1 MKHVAQIAVRAA
13 RCARSMSRGMIF
25 TRLLLIG
32 AVPVLC
38 APAHLAPLPLAP
50 VPLAP
55 VHLAPVPL
63 APVHLAFAWPSAAPA
78 STPIHI
84 HATRMV
90 GDSTGAVPVDA
101 DVAPSGAVLDLG
113 EGIWQVQAF
122 AAGYW
127 SPGAEVTV
135 DAHAPLSAQI
145 PFFPAATLRGEFAAP
160 QSAPPLESL
169 DVELTAKP
177 ASAGPTT
184 NASPQPGSAHLI
196 CPVDGKAWSC
206 LAPAGLFD
214 VRLEAPGYASVYDWA
229 VTLQPAESTD
239 LGQSE
244 LQNALSVFGRAVGRD
259 GSDPPGPCLATL
271 DPDAQ
276 RSGGPEPQPQNAP
289 ANEKSFTVPV
299 GPRGFF
305 QIVGV
310 QPGRHVLTVQCL
322 AASGFAELEV
332 QPEGETRID
341 SPLVLQDLALDI
353 ALTPAADPAG
363 QPWKL
368 TVDATSPRLR
378 RIADSATPSA
388 DGRWTRRGL
397 MAGSYRVTVSSS
409 DGTPWLK
416 QDFDLHADSGP
427 LALRLASVSVAG
439 QVLLNAQPVRARLL
453 FSNQAGGDPVTLSSD
468 DQGRFK
474 GVLPVAPDAHE
485 TLWTVEAHLSHP
497 ATIRRL
503 ENVAVPKVAAG
514 ASAWLDLEL
523 PTIPVRGAVLSEDN
537 QPQNNA
543 QVTLEAAGS
552 GFRTTTS
559 ADGEGA
565 FEMADLPAGKY
576 NAVAES
582 DYGIS
587 EPTPFSVTGNSESQ
601 LKLILHPY
609 LHIPFYVVSSD
620 KEPIA
625 DATVQVWVAPGVP
638 RALGRTDQNG
648 RFEVSLPPGTTE
660 VALTVG
666 APDYN
671 IKLTKMPIASTPS
684 ANESDPSPQ
693 QNVAQS
699 IAENTV
705 TLDTNGGTLVLNFE
719 PADGTLDRSST
730 LYLVHNGALA
740 DARTL
745 SGWDTD
751 QPGVGSDGPA
761 EIDGI
766 EPGDYALCVV
776 TGPSQ
781 LDTLWQGAVPQA
793 SCTVG
798 AVKAGQTLTLTPQL
812 VTATAQ

>member
-1 MKHVAQIAVRAA
+1 VTLEPANRSRRGPVSGHGFMMMLARTTLVAAIFALCVLRASA
-13 RCARSMSRGMIF
+13 
-25 TRLLLIG
+25 L
-32 AVPVLC
+32 
-38 APAHLAPLPLAP
+38 
-50 VPLAP
+50 P
-55 VHLAPVPL
+55 VHL
-63 APVHLAFAWPSAAPA
+63 APVHLAFAWPSALPA

-90 GDSTGAVPVDA
+90 GDTTGSQPVDA
-101 DVAPSGAVLDLG
+101 EVAPGGAVLDLG

-127 SPGAEVTV
+127 SPGAEITV
-135 DAHAPLSAQI
+135 GSEGPQSAQI
-145 PFFPAATLRGEFAAP
+145 AFFPAATLRGELAAP
-160 QSAPPLESL
+160 QSAPPLQSL
-169 DVELTAKP
+169 DVSLAARP

-184 NASPQPGSAHLI
+184 NALPQPGSAHLI

-214 VRLEAPGYASVYDWA
+214 VRLEAPGYAPVYNWA
-229 VTLQPAESTD
+229 VTLKPAETTD

-244 LQNALSVFGRAVGRD
+244 LQNALSVFGRAVGKD

-310 QPGRHVLTVQCL
+310 LPGRHVLTVQCL
-322 AASGFAELEV
+322 AASGFAELDV

-341 SPLVLQDLALDI
+341 SPLVLQELTLAI
-353 ALTPAADPAG
+353 VLTPAADPEG

-378 RIADSATPSA
+378 RIADSATTSA

-397 MAGSYRVTVSSS
+397 MAGSYRVTVRSS
-409 DGTPWLK
+409 DGAEWLRK
-416 QDFDLHADSGP
+416 DFDLRSGSGP
-427 LALRLASVSVAG
+427 LALRLASVRVAG
-439 QVLLNAQPVRARLL
+439 QVLLKAQPVRARLL
-453 FSNQAGGDPVTLSSD
+453 FSNQAGGEPVALSSD
-468 DQGRFK
+468 DQGRFT
-474 GVLPVAPDAHE
+474 GILPVGPGAQE

-497 ATIRRL
+497 QTIRRL
-503 ENVAVPKVAAG
+503 EAVAVPKVAAG

-523 PTIPVRGAVLSEDN
+523 PAIPVRGTVLSEDN
-537 QPQNNA
+537 QPQSNA

-552 GFRTTTS
+552 GYRTSTS
-559 ADGEGA
+559 TDGEGS

-609 LHIPFYVVSSD
+609 LHVPFYVVSSD
-620 KEPIA
+620 KEPVA

-666 APDYN
+666 APDYD
-671 IKLTKMPIASTPS
+671 IKLTKMPVSSTPA

-705 TLDTNGGTLVLNFE
+705 TLDTNGGTLVLNFQ

-730 LYLVHNGALA
+730 LYLVHNGAIA

-745 SGWDTD
+745 AGWGSN

-761 EIDGI
+761 EIDGPAEVDGI
-766 EPGDYALCVV
+766 DPGDYALCVV
-776 TGPSQ
+776 TSPSQ
-781 LDTLWQGAVPQA
+781 LDTLWQGQVPQA
-793 SCTVG
+793 SCSVG

-812 VTATAQ
+812 VTATAR

>member
-1 MKHVAQIAVRAA
+1 MMMLA
-13 RCARSMSRGMIF
+13 RTTLVCAI
-25 TRLLLIG
+25 L
-32 AVPVLC
+32 ALC
-38 APAHLAPLPLAP
+38 AMRASAL
-50 VPLAP
+50 P
-55 VHLAPVPL
+55 VHL
-63 APVHLAFAWPSAAPA
+63 APVHLAFAWPSAVPA
-78 STPIHI
+78 STPVHI

-90 GDSTGAVPVDA
+90 GDTTGAVPVDA

-135 DAHAPLSAQI
+135 DAHAPLSAEI
-145 PFFPAATLRGEFAAP
+145 AFFPAATLRGELAAP
-160 QSAPPLESL
+160 PGAPQLQSL
-169 DVELTAKP
+169 DVRLTARP
-177 ASAGPTT
+177 ASAGPTANT
-184 NASPQPGSAHLI
+184 SPQPGSAHLI
-196 CPVDGKAWSC
+196 CAVDGKAWSC
-206 LAPAGLFD
+206 PAPAGLFD
-214 VRLEAPGYASVYDWA
+214 VRLEIPGYAPVYNWA
-229 VTLQPAESTD
+229 VTLKPAETTD
-239 LGQSE
+239 LGQAE
-244 LQNALSVFGRAVGRD
+244 LQNALSVFGRAVGKD

-310 QPGRHVLTVQCL
+310 LPGRHVLTVQCL
-322 AASGFAELEV
+322 AASGFAKLDV

-341 SPLVLQDLALDI
+341 SPLVLQELTLAF
-353 ALTPAADPAG
+353 ALTPATDPEG

-378 RIADSATPSA
+378 RIADSATTSA

-397 MAGSYRVTVSSS
+397 MAGSYRVSVRSS
-409 DGTPWLK
+409 DGVEWLRK
-416 QDFDLHADSGP
+416 DFDLHAGSGA
-427 LALRLASVSVAG
+427 LALRLASVRVAG

-453 FSNQAGGDPVTLSSD
+453 FSNQAGGEPVTLASD

-474 GVLPVAPDAHE
+474 GILPVAPDAQE

-497 ATIRRL
+497 ETIRRL
-503 ENVAVPKVAAG
+503 EGVAVPKVAAG
-514 ASAWLDLEL
+514 SSAWLDLEL
-523 PTIPVRGAVLSEDN
+523 PAIPVRGTVISEDN
-537 QPQNNA
+537 QPQINA

-552 GFRTTTS
+552 GYRTSTS
-559 ADGEGA
+559 TDGEGS
-565 FEMADLPAGKY
+565 FEMSDLPAGKY

-625 DATVQVWVAPGVP
+625 DATVQVWVAPGTP

-648 RFEVSLPPGTTE
+648 RFEVNLPPGTTE

-666 APDYN
+666 APDYDL
-671 IKLTKMPIASTPS
+671 KLTKMPVSSTPA
-684 ANESDPSPQ
+684 ANDGDPASDLNTSE
-693 QNVAQS
+693 NNAR
-699 IAENTV
+699 NTV
-705 TLDTNGGTLVLNFE
+705 TLDTNGGSLLLNFE

-730 LYLVHNGALA
+730 LYLVHNGAIA
-740 DARTL
+740 DAHTL
-745 SGWDTD
+745 AGWGAD
-751 QPGVGSDGPA
+751 QPGAGSDGPA
-761 EIDGI
+761 EVDGI
-766 EPGDYALCVV
+766 DPGDYALCVV

-781 LDTLWQGAVPQA
+781 LDTLWQGQVPQA

-798 AVKAGQTLTLTPQL
+798 AVKAGQTLTLTPQM
-812 VTATAQ
+812 VTATTR